1 MRGTGGCGKRRGDGG
16 DHLYA
21 KANLY
26 GMGAG
31 VFPKDKVPLLPA
43 HPHCM
48 CFLKP
53 VIRGMID
60 NEMPID
66 RVEEGGREYL
76 DSVSLHHRQ
85 MLLGIHGA
93 KDVMDGKISWTQKA
107 RGYGGAKLKGR
118 FDVDSKG
125 RMIYNK
131 IIESDG
137 RRASVFVRSDGS
149 IVLTEKHDINARYSP
164 QMQGKPNS
172 VILHGG
178 SGRNG
183 VRQKNIMI
191 FDENGDALVELH
203 YGSHSNPKHHSFGKV
218 IDGERTGYH
227 VHDVKI
233 DGQTQSPRPYKPR
246 EMTEAEEKYLRR

>member
-1 MRGTGGCGKRRGDGG
+1 MRGIETRKAILHRRQEHGTQRSIRGTGGCGERRGDGG

-85 MLLGIHGA
+85 MFLGIHGE
-93 KDVMDGKISWTQKA
+93 KDVRAGESWTAKA
-107 RGYGGAKLKGR
+107 RGYSGAKLKGR
-118 FDVDSKG
+118 FEN
-125 RMIYNK
+125 IP
-131 IIESDG
+131 
-137 RRASVFVRSDGS
+137 
-149 IVLTEKHDINARYSP
+149 VL
-164 QMQGKPNS
+164 
-172 VILHGG
+172 
-178 SGRNG
+178 
-183 VRQKNIMI
+183 
-191 FDENGDALVELH
+191 
-203 YGSHSNPKHHSFGKV
+203 
-218 IDGERTGYH
+218 
-227 VHDVKI
+227 
-233 DGQTQSPRPYKPR
+233 
-246 EMTEAEEKYLRR
+246 

>member
-1 MRGTGGCGKRRGDGG
+1 
-16 DHLYA
+16 
-21 KANLY
+21 
-26 GMGAG
+26 
-31 VFPKDKVPLLPA
+31 
-43 HPHCM
+43 
-48 CFLKP
+48 
-53 VIRGMID
+53 
-60 NEMPID
+60 
-66 RVEEGGREYL
+66 
-76 DSVSLHHRQ
+76 
-85 MLLGIHGA
+85 
-93 KDVMDGKISWTQKA
+93 
-107 RGYGGAKLKGR
+107 
-118 FDVDSKG
+118 
-125 RMIYNK
+125 MIYNK

-137 RRASVFVRSDGS
+137 RRTSVFVRSDGS

-191 FDENGDALVELH
+191 YDENGDALVELH
-203 YGSHSNPKHHSFGKV
+203 YGSHSNPKHHLFGKV